1 MSYTLYKSNG
11 SKFLIIQDGT
21 VDTTT
26 DLTFVGKNYT
36 GYGTQV
42 NENFVK
48 LLENFANN
56 KSPKVPVVGQLWFDT
71 SDKRLKLYDG
81 SRFKFMGV
89 INYGAT
95 APVRMNAGD
104 LHFDTDNSLYAY
116 NGTTWIKIGPTTI
129 PNFQSSEGGGLPTT
143 TILGND
149 SLPYNIVKIAV
160 SGTTATVISNGPI
173 FQPRGDQDITASFP
187 RIYPGITLRGADPI
201 TGVSSTSTNGG
212 KYLLWGTAASSLSLV
227 NANGTI
233 SSASNF
239 VKALDLQ
246 NGVSYQITSLNDTGI
261 TVGNQRVIQMHVTSS
276 TVGNVSVIGGSRL
289 LLNVNGIA
297 GTYTNVISL
306 EGSSS
311 LGILPNA
318 SYPVALG
325 STATGRRFS
334 NLYVNTVTAAFL
346 TSTNIFSTVITA
358 TTFNVATISASSSI
372 QINGSNVWTA
382 ASLTNN
388 NQLSNGANYLTS
400 STLGTYGVT
409 SITGTAN
416 EVTASPSKGAV
427 TIGLPNSVRITNSLT
442 AATVYGNTVYSNGFE
457 CLTSDTLNIPASG
470 IQAVLGTTNETDVT
484 VVNSGTIR
492 VGLVSAVSGLTSL
505 SANALYDSA
514 DRVLTTATITTATNL
529 GLKFTITGATAS
541 LGGTLTVVSGGTGLT
556 SYSIGDLLYASA
568 PTTIGKLASVASGNV
583 VISNGVNTL
592 PTWGKVGL
600 TTHTTGTLG
609 VGNGGS
615 GAATFTAG
623 YLKASGT
630 TAFTTTATIPG
641 ADVSGNISGNS
652 ADITGYKPLRNIT
665 SGYTGGSKVSVS
677 STAPTSPTQGDMWLD
692 ISGGTG
698 YSQSLGTAG
707 WTKLPNG
714 ILIQWGSASAL
725 ANDSSGPFNFPT
737 AFTGAVYRIYGTCS
751 TGNSGATNGN
761 KVGATIVSTTQYRVY
776 SDDNAETV
784 DWLAI
789 GTY

>member
-1 MSYTLYKSNG
+1 
-11 SKFLIIQDGT
+11 
-21 VDTTT
+21 
-26 DLTFVGKNYT
+26 
-36 GYGTQV
+36 
-42 NENFVK
+42 
-48 LLENFANN
+48 
-56 KSPKVPVVGQLWFDT
+56 
-71 SDKRLKLYDG
+71 
-81 SRFKFMGV
+81 
-89 INYGAT
+89 
-95 APVRMNAGD
+95 
-104 LHFDTDNSLYAY
+104 
-116 NGTTWIKIGPTTI
+116 
-129 PNFQSSEGGGLPTT
+129 
-143 TILGND
+143 
-149 SLPYNIVKIAV
+149 
-160 SGTTATVISNGPI
+160 
-173 FQPRGDQDITASFP
+173 
-187 RIYPGITLRGADPI
+187 
-201 TGVSSTSTNGG
+201 
-212 KYLLWGTAASSLSLV
+212 LV

-306 EGSSS
+306 EGAPS

-325 STATGRRFS
+325 STATGQRFS

-388 NQLSNGANYLTS
+388 NQLTNGAGYITAAQAGGVR
-400 STLGTYGVT
+400 TL
-409 SITGTAN
+409 SGTAN
-416 EVTASPSKGAV
+416 EVEVNQSTGSV
-427 TIGLPNSVRITNSLT
+427 IVGLPNSVRITNSLT

-457 CLTSDTLNIPASG
+457 CLTEDNLTFPESG

-492 VGLVSAVSGLTSL
+492 VGLVSTVSGLTSL
-505 SANALYDSA
+505 SATALYDSS
-514 DRVLTTATITTATNL
+514 DRVLTTATITTATTL

-541 LGGTLTVVSGGTGLT
+541 LGGTLSVQNGGTGLT
-556 SYSIGDLLYASA
+556 SYSIGDLLYATN
-568 PTTIGKLASVASGNV
+568 PTTIGKLAAVAVNNV

-609 VGNGGS
+609 VSNGGS

-641 ADVSGNISGNS
+641 TDVSGNISGN
-652 ADITGYKPLRNIT
+652 AANIT
-665 SGYTGGSKVSVS
+665 AYTVNQDVGTSNSPTFAGLTVNGTASVS
-677 STAPTSPTQGDMWLD
+677 S
-692 ISGGTG
+692 GTTRLHAVN
-698 YSQSLGTAG
+698 LGQFLSSNAENGFST
-707 WTKLPNG
+707 LPNG
-714 ILIQWGSASAL
+714 LIINWGVFSASAL
-725 ANDSSGPFNFPT
+725 GGTVSYAKSFSIGIVGSPVLGPGGPDIANNVQNNFAAITAATRSGFSYENYDST
-737 AFTGAVYRIYGTCS
+737 AY
-751 TGNSGATNGN
+751 
-761 KVGATIVSTTQYRVY
+761 TTYYV
-776 SDDNAETV
+776 
-784 DWLAI
+784 AI
-789 GTY
+789 GY